1 MYLYIIEYIIVIII
15 LNKLL
20 SSRSVKHKKNESFYF
35 TCTYFFSDA
44 SLCRSQFL
52 NYFIFLFYVEVVLS
66 FISCMTSLLATNFL
80 NFFF

>member
-20 SSRSVKHKKNESFYF
+20 SARSVSRRKIKALILPALIPSLILPF
-35 TCTYFFSDA
+35 
-44 SLCRSQFL
+44 LCRSQFL

-66 FISCMTSLLATNFL
+66 FLA
-80 NFFF
+80 